1 MREVKHYICDICHT
15 EYADRDKAI
24 ACEKSHKLI
33 KGICEQVF
41 RPAGFDNSKASAYPV
56 KVRIMMSDGFE
67 IWYKRMC

>member
-33 KGICEQVF
+33 TGWLRQFQGIGISRQSQ
-41 RPAGFDNSKASAYPV
+41 DNDV
-56 KVRIMMSDGFE
+56 G
-67 IWYKRMC
+67 WL